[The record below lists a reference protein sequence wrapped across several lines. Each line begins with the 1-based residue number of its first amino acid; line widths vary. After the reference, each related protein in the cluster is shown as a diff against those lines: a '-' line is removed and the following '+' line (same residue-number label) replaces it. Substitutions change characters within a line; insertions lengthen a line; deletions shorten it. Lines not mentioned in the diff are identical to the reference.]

1 MIFQYTHEDIEALKK
16 KDIKL
21 KRVIELVGEI
31 EREINPDLFES
42 LISSIVAQQIS
53 GKAYETVYKRLK
65 QLTDITPEKIL
76 STPDEAIQSCGLSF
90 KKVSYMKY
98 AAHYFSQVDINTL
111 KSLSNEALITVLDD
125 LKGIGRWTA
134 EMLLIFSLNRM
145 DVFSKQDLGI
155 KRGISMLYHH
165 KKITDELMKKYEKRY
180 HPYGSLASLYLWEI
194 SSGLYGH
201 KDYQVK

>member
-1 MIFQYTHEDIEALKK
+1 MIFYYTAQDLEALKQ
-16 KDIKL
+16 KDVKL
-21 KRVIELVGEI
+21 KAVIEQVGRI
-31 EREINPDLFES
+31 ERPINPDLFES

-53 GKAYETVYKRLK
+53 GKAYETVFKRLK
-65 QLTDITPEKIL
+65 MLTNITPKAIL
-76 STPDEAIQSCGLSF
+76 DTPDEAIQACGLSF

-98 AAHYFSQVDINTL
+98 AAEYFSHTDINQL
-111 KSLSNEALITVLDD
+111 KSMSNEDLILVLDD

-134 EMLLIFSLNRM
+134 EMLLIFSLNRL

-155 KRGISMLYHH
+155 KRGISMIYHH
-165 KKITDELMKKYEKRY
+165 KKITDDLMKKYEKRFK
-180 HPYGSLASLYLWEI
+180 PFGSLASLYLWEI

>member
-1 MIFQYTHEDIEALKK
+1 MIFNYTAQDLETLKK
-16 KDIKL
+16 KDVKL
-21 KRVIELVGEI
+21 KAVIEQVGPI
-31 EREINPDLFES
+31 ERQINPDLFES

-53 GKAYETVYKRLK
+53 GKAYETVYNRLK
-65 QLTDITPEKIL
+65 GRTTVTPQGIL
-76 STPDEAIQSCGLSF
+76 DTPDDVIQACGLSF

-98 AAHYFSQVDINTL
+98 AAQYFSQSDINLL
-111 KSLSNEALITVLDD
+111 KSMSDEALIEVLDD

-165 KKITDELMKKYEKRY
+165 KKITDETMRKYEKRFS
-180 HPYGSLASLYLWEI
+180 PYGSLASLYLWEI
-194 SSGLYGH
+194 SSGRYGH
-201 KDYQVK
+201 QDYQVK